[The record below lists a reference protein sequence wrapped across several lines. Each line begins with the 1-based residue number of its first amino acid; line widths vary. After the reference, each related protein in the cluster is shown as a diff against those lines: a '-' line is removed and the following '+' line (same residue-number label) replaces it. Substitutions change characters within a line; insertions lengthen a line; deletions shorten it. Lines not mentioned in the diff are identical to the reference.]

1 MNWAAHLRVM
11 IAAEMWRN
19 GLLVM
24 LELLHSYLLAELYLV
39 WLQE

>member
-1 MNWAAHLRVM
+1 MNWTAHLRVM
-11 IAAEMWRN
+11 IAAEVRLDR
-19 GLLVM
+19 LLVV